1 MKPTYVDLTVQD
13 VGQARAFFERVL
25 GWRFEKFDLPYEY
38 FRIQAGPDNEPGI
51 DGGVGAVRDAPL
63 SEGKPMT
70 QVTIPVSNLENVLTL
85 VLEAGGCIVEPKAPI
100 PGVGWYATCA
110 EPGGLKFGLIEADP
124 SVE

>member
-51 DGGVGAVRDAPL
+51 DGGVRAVRDAPL

-70 QVTIPVSNLENVLTL
+70 QVTVAVSNLEDVPAL
-85 VLEAGGCIVEPKAPI
+85 VLEAGGALLSRKRRFPALAGTPPVQSRA
-100 PGVGWYATCA
+100 VSSSA
-110 EPGGLKFGLIEADP
+110 
-124 SVE
+124 